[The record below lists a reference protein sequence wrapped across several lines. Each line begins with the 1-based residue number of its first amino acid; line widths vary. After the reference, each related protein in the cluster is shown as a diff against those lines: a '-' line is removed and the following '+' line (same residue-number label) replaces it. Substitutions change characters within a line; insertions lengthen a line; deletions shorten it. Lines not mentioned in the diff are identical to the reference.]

1 MTSLKDWIRYGDEL
15 RRPLCV
21 ASDLD
26 NSSAVCVVGAGL
38 SGLTVAYRI
47 ATKRPDIHVE
57 IVEKS
62 ERCGGVIETWTQD
75 GWICDVAVNATRAH
89 PAFWRLVNDLDLG
102 QLFSA
107 SNPKAKAR
115 WISTKGRRRKL
126 SPLLIFKGGP
136 LKVWRALKGA
146 RQGTL
151 SVAEAMPLAPV
162 NDAMT
167 LGIVNDRSAH
177 VDADFLMPSLTRFGT
192 EPPVKWKRVKD
203 MMNGTYPLFTPKPG
217 STASFEGGM
226 QTLID
231 GLVHRLESL
240 DNVSFTMN
248 APPDT
253 PKEVAEARNMPL
265 SSVIWCAP
273 LRRTAREFTELN
285 VYAVG
290 YTEAQVSS
298 VKVGYGTLIPDETC
312 PVSGILH
319 ESDVH
324 GSPRAPAGH
333 RLFRVMAPSVRSSSH
348 EEVEASLRHLLSEST
363 PVVFE
368 HIGVRRIPSYPPGY
382 MASLMSE
389 DQSFTRA
396 GWFFS
401 GVSVTHVVAEAE
413 RIADRF

>member
-192 EPPVKWKRVKD
+192 EPPVKWKRVKN

>member
-115 WISTKGRRRKL
+115 WISTNGRRRKL

-192 EPPVKWKRVKD
+192 EPPVKWKRVKN

-273 LRRTAREFTELN
+273 LRRTACEFTELN

>member
-1 MTSLKDWIRYGDEL
+1 MTSLEDWIRYGDEL

-21 ASDLD
+21 ASDLG

-47 ATKRPDIHVE
+47 AAKRPDIHVE

-62 ERCGGVIETWTQD
+62 ERCGGVIETWTRD

-89 PAFWRLVNDLDLG
+89 PAFWRLVDDLDLS
-102 QLFSA
+102 QRFSP

-136 LKVWRALKGA
+136 LKVWRALKVA
-146 RQGTL
+146 RQGTR
-151 SVAEAMPLAPV
+151 SVAEAMPLASV

-192 EPPVKWKRVKD
+192 EPPVKWKRVKY

-253 PKEVAEARNMPL
+253 PEEVAEARNMPL

>member
-102 QLFSA
+102 QFFSA

-192 EPPVKWKRVKD
+192 EPPVKWKRVKN
-203 MMNGTYPLFTPKPG
+203 MMNGTYPLFTPKSG

-253 PKEVAEARNMPL
+253 PEEVAEARNMPL

-273 LRRTAREFTELN
+273 LRRTASEFTELN

>member
-1 MTSLKDWIRYGDEL
+1 VTSLKDWIRYGDEL

-192 EPPVKWKRVKD
+192 EPPVKWKRVKN
-203 MMNGTYPLFTPKPG
+203 MMNGTYPLFTPKSG

-253 PKEVAEARNMPL
+253 PEEVAEARNMPL

-273 LRRTAREFTELN
+273 LRRTASEFTELN

>member
-1 MTSLKDWIRYGDEL
+1 VTSLKDWIRYGDEL

-192 EPPVKWKRVKD
+192 EPPVKWKRVKN

>member
-192 EPPVKWKRVKD
+192 EPPVKWKRVKN
-203 MMNGTYPLFTPKPG
+203 MMNGTYPLFTPKSG

-253 PKEVAEARNMPL
+253 PEEVAEARNMPL

-273 LRRTAREFTELN
+273 LRRTASEFTELN

>member
-1 MTSLKDWIRYGDEL
+1 MTSLKDWIRYGDER

-102 QLFSA
+102 RLFSA

-248 APPDT
+248 APPAT
-253 PKEVAEARNMPL
+253 PEEVAEARNMPL

-298 VKVGYGTLIPDETC
+298 VKVGYGTLIPDETF

-333 RLFRVMAPSVRSSSH
+333 RLFRVMAPSARSSSH
-348 EEVEASLRHLLSEST
+348 EEVKASLRHLLSEST

>member
-115 WISTKGRRRKL
+115 WISTKGRRQKL
-126 SPLLIFKGGP
+126 SPWLVLKGGP
-136 LKVWRALKGA
+136 LKVWRGLKGA
-146 RQGTL
+146 RQGTR
-151 SVAEAMPLAPV
+151 SVAEAMPLASV

-177 VDADFLMPSLTRFGT
+177 VDADFLMPSLTHFGT

-248 APPDT
+248 APPAT
-253 PKEVAEARNMPL
+253 PEEVAEARNMPL

-333 RLFRVMAPSVRSSSH
+333 RLFRVMAPSARSSSH
-348 EEVEASLRHLLSEST
+348 EEVKASLRHLLSEST